1 MMQKFHSIL
10 SVGAPHMRTA
20 DVEFKASDM
29 ESTENLPS
37 FEIVQDGPS
46 LSCPPLGHGLASLR
60 DQ

>member
-1 MMQKFHSIL
+1 
-10 SVGAPHMRTA
+10 MRTA

-29 ESTENLPS
+29 EFTENLPS